1 MPDKGIR
8 GVDIPHRCEEEAQTD
23 CLVIGFMLRDGW
35 PWSIEEIAREFDK
48 ERADESVKRLAES
61 GLAHRVGDLM
71 IPTRA
76 ARRAA
81 DIEIG
86 TV

>member
-1 MPDKGIR
+1 MPDQGIR
-8 GVDIPHRCEEEAQTD
+8 GVDLPHRCEEEEQTD

-35 PWSIEEIAREFDK
+35 PWSVEEIGREFDK
-48 ERADESVKRLAES
+48 ERATESVQRLTEC
-61 GLAHRVGDLM
+61 GLAHRVGDLVF
-71 IPTRA
+71 PSRA